1 MSTPPLKI
9 TRLLLI
15 AAALIIGGAFIGR
28 QGPNEGSETKD
39 RGEKFCATTR
49 FQINR
54 TPMVS
59 PVNWLETEIK
69 TITARETLVI
79 AAKMEKLDSAWN
91 LSLDQAASRLE
102 RMIEVEQE
110 RGTEIIALRAWSD
123 DSEQASAIANAVR
136 RAYEER
142 RAALEEKRSS
152 ELAEAI
158 KSQIKTQAQA
168 VEKARLEMLE
178 LMKKHAIKG
187 LEVPPLDPASPPER
201 E

>member
-1 MSTPPLKI
+1 MSASPLKI
-9 TRLLLI
+9 LTVLLT
-15 AAALIIGGAFIGR
+15 ASALFAGGVFTGR
-28 QGPNEGSETKD
+28 RTLEREAETMAHG
-39 RGEKFCATTR
+39 RKFCATTR

-54 TPMVS
+54 GLTVNPA
-59 PVNWLETEIK
+59 NWLETEMK

-79 AAKMEKLDSAWN
+79 AAKREKLDSVWK
-91 LSLDQAASRLE
+91 LSPDQAAARLE

-110 RGTEIIALRAWSD
+110 PGTEIIALHAWSD

-142 RAALEEKRSS
+142 RAALEEKRSN

-158 KSQIKTQAQA
+158 KSQIKTQEQA

-178 LMKKHAIKG
+178 LMKEHAFKG
-187 LEVPPLDPASPPER
+187 LEVPPLDSASPPER

>member
-1 MSTPPLKI
+1 MSASPLKI

-15 AAALIIGGAFIGR
+15 VAALIIGGAFIGH
-28 QGPNEGSETKD
+28 QGSNEGSEIKD
-39 RGEKFCATTR
+39 HGKKFCATTR

-54 TPMVS
+54 TLTVNPA
-59 PVNWLETEIK
+59 NWLEAEIK

-79 AAKMEKLDSAWN
+79 AAKRENLDSAWN
-91 LSLDQAASRLE
+91 LSLDQAVARLE

-152 ELAEAI
+152 ELAQAI
-158 KSQIKTQAQA
+158 KSQIKAQEQA

-178 LMKKHAIKG
+178 LMKKHDIKS
-187 LEVPPLDPASPPER
+187 LELPPLDSASPPER
-201 E
+201 K